1 MRDFRHLW
9 RKDNK
14 VLLMYGP
21 SSLVSDKRPAY
32 SLLLIFLSVLL
43 GFGIIG
49 PMIGLQL
56 GYIFY
61 EGNLMDDL
69 VSMKGTDNPGF
80 FYAVMVVQ
88 GTTTLVGLILIPY
101 LQLRANQ
108 KELSPFFP
116 PAYRL
121 PFVLLLLALLGFTYI
136 VAMSPVVEWN
146 ATLELP
152 ESLKEF
158 QQMARAKEDQMA
170 EFTRAATDFHTV
182 PDMLLGLLVI
192 ALLPGIGEELV
203 FRGLIQNELWRGCR
217 NIHVAI
223 WASAFVFS
231 AIHVQF
237 FGFIPR
243 MMLGALF
250 GYLYYWSGNLI
261 VPMFAHLFN
270 NGFSVVAIYL
280 ERKSLIDADVEA
292 AESAPW
298 PAVLFGVVLTVL
310 LLVYL
315 WRFFRQYYNRPGA
328 TPETAFE

>member
-1 MRDFRHLW
+1 
-9 RKDNK
+9 
-14 VLLMYGP
+14 MYGP

-61 EGNLMDDL
+61 EGNLMEDL
-69 VSMKGTDNPGF
+69 ANMKGTGNPGF
-80 FYAVMVVQ
+80 FLAVMVVQ
-88 GTTTLVGLILIPY
+88 GTATLIGLIVIPY

-108 KELSPFFP
+108 KQLGPFFP

-121 PFVLLLLALLGFTYI
+121 PFVLLVLAVLGFNFI
-136 VAMSPVVEWN
+136 LAMSPVVEWN
-146 ATLELP
+146 ANLELP
-152 ESLKEF
+152 ESLKWLE
-158 QQMARAKEDQMA
+158 QMAREKEDQLA
-170 EFTRAATDFHTV
+170 EFTKAATQFHTM

-203 FRGLIQNELWRGCR
+203 FRGLIQNELWRGSG
-217 NIHVAI
+217 NIHLAI

-231 AIHVQF
+231 AIHMQF
-237 FGFIPR
+237 FGFLPR
-243 MMLGALF
+243 MLLGALF

-261 VPMFAHLFN
+261 VPMFAHFFN
-270 NGFSVVAIYL
+270 NSFSVVVIYL
-280 ERKSLIDADVEA
+280 EHKSLLDAGVEET
-292 AESAPW
+292 ESAPW
-298 PAVLFGVVLTVL
+298 PAVLLGVVLTIL

-315 WRFFRQYYNRPGA
+315 WRFFRQYYGRPGS